1 MKVVVISWVIII
13 FQFNGNRIIS
23 PPSLSFSPVHEPEG
37 ILRGRRYWTSRHEQR
52 TAGTNERGAVLG
64 PFSYQLDTCLIR
76 RNTHVAR
83 RSSGWHPLWV
93 LLFSF
98 WIILFSGN
106 VPFGF
111 RVLLPC
117 VTNRTMGKNWMRW
130 IYRQPGQALSTSWL
144 LADRSWQLRI
154 VGIGFRDY
162 YISISP
168 RSISFSS
175 SAFLILL
182 LITSESLPLLLF
194 YHWTAVVC
202 RFRFS
207 SSSCVCA
214 WTNGCFL

>member
-1 MKVVVISWVIII
+1 MKVVVIAWIILI

-64 PFSYQLDTCLIR
+64 PFSYQLDTCPIR
-76 RNTHVAR
+76 RDIHVAR
-83 RSSGWHPLWV
+83 SRWHPLWV

-117 VTNRTMGKNWMRW
+117 VTNRTMDKNWMRW
-130 IYRQPGQALSTSWL
+130 IYRQPGQALSASWL
-144 LADRSWQLRI
+144 IDPGNFESWESDSGTIILVSAHDRSL
-154 VGIGFRDY
+154 
-162 YISISP
+162 S
-168 RSISFSS
+168 
-175 SAFLILL
+175 LL
-182 LITSESLPLLLF
+182 LLLLF
-194 YHWTAVVC
+194 FC
-202 RFRFS
+202 
-207 SSSCVCA
+207 
-214 WTNGCFL
+214 L